1 MGKGGQDLSQLYR
14 YWIMGHLR
22 RWIQG
27 GATIL
32 SNAYLLFPFTK
43 KIYQGKLKSI
53 CAPGLNCYSCPAAS
67 GACPLGSLQ
76 SFFATFRANFALGRF
91 QIGLYV
97 IGFLGIIG
105 SLVGRMPC
113 AWLCPFG
120 LLQELM
126 YKIPSRKLEIPKF
139 LIYCK
144 YVFLALFVI
153 ILPLTVTDTFGY
165 GMTWFCKF
173 VCPAGTLEA
182 GIPIMFLQPEQRSL
196 IGILY
201 ANKILILST
210 FLMLMIFTRR
220 PFCRTV
226 CPLGAI
232 YSLFNKVSIF
242 RMVHHPDKCVFCKQ
256 CYADCPMGV
265 KFYEG
270 ANQIDCIRCLKCL
283 QESCKFGAI
292 SYEIAGFVVLSQD
305 QDKDKTEGQISTPSS
320 NLS

>member
-1 MGKGGQDLSQLYR
+1 MG
-14 YWIMGHLR
+14 MLR

-27 GATIL
+27 IATIT

-43 KIYQGKLKSI
+43 NIYQGRLKSL
-53 CAPGLNCYSCPAAS
+53 CTPGLNCYSCPAAT
-67 GACPLGSLQ
+67 GACPMGAMQ
-76 SFFATFRANFALGRF
+76 NFFATFRANLALGRF

-120 LLQELM
+120 FLQEILH
-126 YKIPSRKLEIPKF
+126 KIPSRKLEIPKF
-139 LIYCK
+139 LIYFK
-144 YVFLALFVI
+144 YAFLAFFVV
-153 ILPLTVTDTFGY
+153 ILPLTITDAFGY

-182 GIPIMFLQPEQRSL
+182 GIPMVLLQPDLRSL

-201 ANKILILST
+201 MNKLVILII
-210 FLMLMIFTRR
+210 FVMLMIPVRR
-220 PFCRTV
+220 PFCRTA
-226 CPLGAI
+226 CPLGAF

-242 RMVHHPDKCVFCKQ
+242 RMVHHPDKCVLCKQ
-256 CYADCPMGV
+256 CYTDCPMGV

-270 ANQIDCIRCLKCL
+270 ANQVDCIRCLKCM

-292 SYEIAGFVVLSQD
+292 SYEIAGIPAQDDLKKKPNGEAKVVV
-305 QDKDKTEGQISTPSS
+305 P
-320 NLS
+320 